1 MGQVGVFRE
10 TSWERLDPMGANAS
24 QPSQFLYYSEAGLI
38 LSNRLAQCEY
48 VNLFEVLRDS

>member
-1 MGQVGVFRE
+1 VGQVGVFRE
-10 TSWERLDPMGANAS
+10 TSWERLNPMGANAS